1 MKKFRQFLSEIYSMR
16 ERLLMTAIEL
26 YESEFVGDRSKLTI
40 ESDVCFH
47 TFNFHYSVVNGKK
60 RTFFDIFL
68 PTDNKTDK
76 ERLLEKCHYFY
87 NEDKER
93 YIVLF
98 LTEQKQ
104 AESIDF
110 SGLRVGDKV
119 SPETL
124 NQLLVDDSNNQLKSI
139 DELVFA
145 IRESTGR
152 KVKGGHMTIYSYLL
166 KQDCLK
172 SSGAS
177 MGILFC

>member
-1 MKKFRQFLSEIYSMR
+1 MKIFTEFLSEIVSMR
-16 ERLLMTAIEL
+16 ERLFLTAIEL
-26 YESEFVGDRSKLTI
+26 HESEFVGARSKLMI
-40 ESDVCFH
+40 ESDVCLH
-47 TFNFHYSVVNGKK
+47 PFNFHYSVADNNII
-60 RTFFDIFL
+60 TFFDIFL
-68 PTDNKTDK
+68 PTDDK
-76 ERLLEKCHYFY
+76 ADEARLLEKCHFFY
-87 NEDKER
+87 NEDKMR

-104 AESIDF
+104 VESIDF
-110 SGLRVGDKV
+110 SGLKVGDKV

-124 NQLLVDDSNNQLKSI
+124 NQLIVDDSNSQLKSI

-166 KQDCLK
+166 EHYCLK
-172 SSGAS
+172 SCEAS

>member
-1 MKKFRQFLSEIYSMR
+1 MKTFTQFLSNVLGTR
-16 ERLLMTAIEL
+16 ERLLLTAIEL
-26 YESEFVGDRSKLTI
+26 HESEFVGDRSKLTI

-47 TFNFHYSVVNGKK
+47 TFNFHYSVADDNTT
-60 RTFFDIFL
+60 TFFDIFL

-110 SGLRVGDKV
+110 SGLKVGDKV
-119 SPETL
+119 SLETL

-139 DELVFA
+139 DELIFA

-152 KVKGGHMTIYSYLL
+152 KSMGGHMTVHVYLL
-166 KQDCLK
+166 KQHCLK
-172 SSGAS
+172 SSEMSIG
-177 MGILFC
+177 MLFN